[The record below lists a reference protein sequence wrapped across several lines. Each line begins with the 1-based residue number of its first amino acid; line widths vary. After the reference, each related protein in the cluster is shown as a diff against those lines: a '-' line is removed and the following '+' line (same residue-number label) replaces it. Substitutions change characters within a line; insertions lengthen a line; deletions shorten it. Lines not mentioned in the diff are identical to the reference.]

1 MQERGEVIEKLE
13 GVVEKLDEA
22 NDQLIIVN
30 EKLDDVEL
38 ARRIHL

>member
-1 MQERGEVIEKLE
+1 VQERGEVIEKLE